1 MILQLHHEPAV
12 LVLSRP
18 AVPTID
24 RTKYAA
30 ASGLGRGAYVLADPP
45 NGDPEVIL
53 IATAARSLSALRL
66 TSNSRW
72 ME

>member
-12 LVLSRP
+12 LVLTRQ

-30 ASGLGRGAYVLADPP
+30 LLGWRGEHIFWQTHRA
-45 NGDPEVIL
+45 EIL
-53 IATAARSLSALRL
+53 K
-66 TSNSRW
+66 
-72 ME
+72 